1 MNTFNKVL
9 TMLRLQQE
17 NNIVTQGAEWYAKG
31 NSWANVIIAETGEY
45 LDSVGYKWWKQQ
57 DIDIENAKTELVDI
71 WHFLLSD
78 LIEPELLFR
87 PTAQF
92 SFEDRVKPLGQHIAF
107 VVDGVEEKP
116 LKPNTEYDKNV
127 TPFINA
133 MLNRNPDTVK
143 QFLRLC
149 QRIGMGFDELYT
161 RYVVKNALNRFR
173 QNNGYNDGT
182 YRKIIDGLEDNTQ
195 VLRLAAE
202 LPEVTV
208 DSVYKAYEAFYKSN
222 VRNAKN

>member
-1 MNTFNKVL
+1 MNTLNKVL
-9 TMLRLQQE
+9 TMLRLQHE
-17 NNIVTQGAEWYAKG
+17 NNTVTQGAEWYAKG
-31 NSWANVIIAETGEY
+31 NSWANAIIAETGEY

-57 DIDIENAKTELVDI
+57 EIDIENAKTELVDI

-87 PTAQF
+87 QTSQF
-92 SFEDRVKPLGQHIAF
+92 SFEDRVKPLGQHIAY

-116 LKPNTEYDKNV
+116 LKLNTEYDKNV

-133 MLNRNPDTVK
+133 MLNRSPDTVK

-149 QRIGMGFDELYT
+149 QRIGMNFDELYR

-195 VLRLAAE
+195 ALRLAE
-202 LPEVTV
+202 GLSEVTV
-208 DSVYKAYEAFYKSN
+208 DSVYKAYEAFYKN
-222 VRNAKN
+222 NDGNAKD

>member
-1 MNTFNKVL
+1 MNTLNKVL
-9 TMLRLQQE
+9 TMLRLQHE
-17 NNIVTQGAEWYAKG
+17 NNTITQGAEWYARG
-31 NSWANVIIAETGEY
+31 NSWANAIIAETGEY
-45 LDSVGYKWWKQQ
+45 LESVGYKWWKQQ

-92 SFEDRVKPLGQHIAF
+92 NFEDRVRPLAQHIAF
-107 VVDGVEEKP
+107 VVDNAEESP
-116 LKPNTEYDKNV
+116 LKLNAEYDKNV
-127 TPFINA
+127 TPFVNSMIN
-133 MLNRNPDTVK
+133 RSPDTVK

-195 VLRLAAE
+195 ALRLAAE
-202 LPEVTV
+202 LPEVTA
-208 DSVYKAYEAFYKSN
+208 DSVYKAYEAFYKDN
-222 VRNAKN
+222 VRNVED

>member
-1 MNTFNKVL
+1 MNTLNKVL
-9 TMLRLQQE
+9 TMLRLQHE
-17 NNIVTQGAEWYAKG
+17 NNVVTQGADWYAKG
-31 NSWANVIIAETGEY
+31 NSWANAIIAETGEY
-45 LDSVGYKWWKQQ
+45 LESVGYKWWKQQ
-57 DIDIENAKTELVDI
+57 DIDIENAETELVDI

-87 PTAQF
+87 QTSQF
-92 SFEDRVKPLGQHIAF
+92 SFEDRVKPLGQYIAF

-149 QRIGMGFDELYT
+149 QRIGMSFDELYT

-195 VLRLAAE
+195 ALRLAE
-202 LPEVTV
+202 GLSEVTV

-222 VRNAKN
+222 DCNAKD

>member
-1 MNTFNKVL
+1 MNTLNKVL
-9 TMLRLQQE
+9 TMLRLQHE
-17 NNIVTQGAEWYAKG
+17 NNTVTQGAEWYAKG
-31 NSWANVIIAETGEY
+31 NSWANAIIAETGEY

-87 PTAQF
+87 PTSQF
-92 SFEDRVKPLGQHIAF
+92 SFEDRVKPLGQYIAF
-107 VVDGVEEKP
+107 VVDGVEEKS

-149 QRIGMGFDELYT
+149 QRIGMGFDELYP

-173 QNNGYNDGT
+173 QDNGYNDGT
-182 YRKIIDGLEDNTQ
+182 YRKIINGLEDNTQ
-195 VLRLAAE
+195 ALRLAAE

-222 VRNAKN
+222 VCNAKD

>member
-1 MNTFNKVL
+1 MNTLNKVL
-9 TMLRLQQE
+9 TMLRLQHE
-17 NNIVTQGAEWYAKG
+17 NNTVTQGADWYAKG
-31 NSWANVIIAETGEY
+31 NSWANAIIAETGEY
-45 LDSVGYKWWKQQ
+45 LESVGYKWWKHQ

-107 VVDGVEEKP
+107 VVDGVEEKS

-182 YRKIIDGLEDNTQ
+182 YRKFVNGLEDNTQ
-195 VLRLAAE
+195 ALRLAAE

-208 DSVYKAYEAFYKSN
+208 DSVYKAYEAFYTYN
-222 VRNAKN
+222 DCNAKD